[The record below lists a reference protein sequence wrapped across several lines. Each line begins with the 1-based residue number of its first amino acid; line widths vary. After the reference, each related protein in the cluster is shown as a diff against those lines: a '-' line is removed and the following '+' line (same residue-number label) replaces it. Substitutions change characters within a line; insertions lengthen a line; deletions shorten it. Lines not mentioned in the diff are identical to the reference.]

1 MQKRSQKIG
10 VYAGTFDPIHKGH
23 IAFALAAAK
32 ACRLDNIVFIPE
44 AKPRGK
50 VNVTPVIARVGQIGA
65 AIAAIPKL
73 EVATLDAERFTYTNT
88 KSELEALYP
97 NAHFTLLVGSDVAR
111 TLPQW
116 QNLAQLFRQFPK
128 VAIGL
133 RKNDTADEMMLVM
146 TPLQNEFNFEVCFCE
161 TAYAHAS
168 SSALGLIN
176 HDE

>member
-10 VYAGTFDPIHKGH
+10 IYAGTFDPIHKGH

-32 ACRLDNIVFIPE
+32 ACRLDTIVFIPE

-97 NAHFTLLVGSDVAR
+97 NAQFTLLVGSDVAR

-116 QNLAQLFRQFPK
+116 QNLAELFRQFPE
-128 VAIGL
+128 VVIGL
-133 RKNDTADEMMLVM
+133 RHDDTEEKIFRLLQ
-146 TPLQNEFNFEVCFCE
+146 PLQAQYDFVLCFCE
-161 TAYAHAS
+161 TEYTNVS
-168 SSALGLIN
+168 SSMLRS
-176 HDE
+176 E